1 MKVKR
6 MIKTILSSSLIFLA
20 IVIIRKIFRGK
31 AGNVFLYSL
40 WLLFAAG
47 LVIPIFSFALQD
59 IAGWDRGR
67 VKSPVSIMN
76 FVEMHVT
83 DTEKATE
90 PVKQKESISEKEGGK
105 GQEEKT
111 EIELKQDANRQKVVV
126 EAGKSVKF
134 RASAEL
140 WYSKRVFFILWAVG
154 AVVVLL
160 RQLFMERVFRRQLIE
175 NREEVVCQEQ
185 RVYQTKGIK
194 TPLLFR
200 SRGLSLDIY
209 LPEMIMENETFVKH
223 AILHE
228 NVHKKHGDIWWG
240 YVRNFLVAIYW
251 FYPVVWIAAVLSKRD
266 CEYACD
272 SSVMKGM
279 SKKECISYGNS
290 LLSLIQVGR
299 SRDLFCTATAMKMKK
314 SEMEV
319 RIRMIKRGRKRNLL
333 VTVFI
338 LLLLCAVGAAAFTD
352 AMEPGAEPAKEK
364 QVSSRQEGKEDGT
377 EKPLPSGQAGQGEVL
392 SAKEAEYKITDLW
405 GADVPCICYEDDTRM
420 IFSGYFGLFVYS
432 REKEE
437 IVQSLDLE
445 EIGCSATQGDNYC
458 SISVSEDGRTVYLH
472 VMSDKKMMYQYS
484 VDTGE
489 LQYLDYHLPDKLY
502 DREKWEKT
510 NKSGI
515 QCNGATIGDLVYW
528 YDDRE
533 AAMLRYR
540 PLFYKPY
547 GSCDFFEPE
556 DIRDLSEVSFYAN
569 GTEYVITDA
578 KKLQWIENHFS
589 NPVEEIKSGSAC
601 PFYHMM
607 YLKRK
612 DGVCGKVF
620 PATDSCSVYQTGNSY
635 YEYKKDANGEFNEV
649 FWKLFG
655 IEDIGD
661 IR

>member
-1 MKVKR
+1 
-6 MIKTILSSSLIFLA
+6 
-20 IVIIRKIFRGK
+20 
-31 AGNVFLYSL
+31 
-40 WLLFAAG
+40 
-47 LVIPIFSFALQD
+47 
-59 IAGWDRGR
+59 
-67 VKSPVSIMN
+67 
-76 FVEMHVT
+76 
-83 DTEKATE
+83 
-90 PVKQKESISEKEGGK
+90 
-105 GQEEKT
+105 
-111 EIELKQDANRQKVVV
+111 
-126 EAGKSVKF
+126 
-134 RASAEL
+134 
-140 WYSKRVFFILWAVG
+140 
-154 AVVVLL
+154 
-160 RQLFMERVFRRQLIE
+160 
-175 NREEVVCQEQ
+175 
-185 RVYQTKGIK
+185 
-194 TPLLFR
+194 
-200 SRGLSLDIY
+200 
-209 LPEMIMENETFVKH
+209 
-223 AILHE
+223 
-228 NVHKKHGDIWWG
+228 
-240 YVRNFLVAIYW
+240 
-251 FYPVVWIAAVLSKRD
+251 
-266 CEYACD
+266 
-272 SSVMKGM
+272 
-279 SKKECISYGNS
+279 
-290 LLSLIQVGR
+290 
-299 SRDLFCTATAMKMKK
+299 MKMKK

-319 RIRMIKRGRKRNLL
+319 RIRMIKRGRKRNLF

-377 EKPLPSGQAGQGEVL
+377 EKPLPSGQGEVL

-472 VMSDKKMMYQYS
+472 VVSDKKMMYQYS

-489 LQYLDYHLPDKLY
+489 LQYLDYHLPDKLH

-528 YDDRE
+528 YDDRD

-578 KKLQWIENHFS
+578 KKLQWIEKHFS
-589 NPVEEIKSGSAC
+589 NPVEEIKGGSAC
-601 PFYHMM
+601 SFYHMM

>member
-1 MKVKR
+1 
-6 MIKTILSSSLIFLA
+6 MIKTILSSSLIFMV

-47 LVIPIFSFALQD
+47 LVIPIFSFVLQD

-90 PVKQKESISEKEGGK
+90 PVKQKESISEKEGEK

-111 EIELKQDANRQKVVV
+111 EIKVKQDANRQKVVI
-126 EAGKSVKF
+126 EAGKSVRF

-140 WYSKRVFFILWAVG
+140 WYSKKVFFIFWAVG

-160 RQLFMERVFRRQLIE
+160 RQLFMERAFRRQLIE

-185 RVYQTKGIK
+185 RVYQTKGVK

-200 SRGLSLDIY
+200 SHGLSLDIY
-209 LPEMIMENETFVKH
+209 LPETIMENETFVRH
-223 AILHE
+223 ALLHE
-228 NVHKKHGDIWWG
+228 NIHKKHGDIWWG
-240 YVRNFLVAIYW
+240 YVRNFLVAVYW
-251 FYPVVWIAAVLSKRD
+251 FYPIVWIAAVLSKRD

-272 SSVMKGM
+272 SSVMKDM

-319 RIRMIKRGRKRNLL
+319 RIRMIKRGRKRNLF

-338 LLLLCAVGAAAFTD
+338 MILLCAVGIAAFTD
-352 AMEPGAEPAKEK
+352 AMEPEKEK
-364 QVSSRQEGKEDGT
+364 QISHRQKEKEAGTGKQ
-377 EKPLPSGQAGQGEVL
+377 LPSGQTEQENTL
-392 SAKEAEYKITDLW
+392 SVKEAEYKITDMW
-405 GADVPCICYEDDTRM
+405 GADVPRICYEDDTRM
-420 IFSGYFGLFVYS
+420 IFSGYFGLFIYS
-432 REKEE
+432 REEEE
-437 IVQSLDLE
+437 IVQSLNLE
-445 EIGCSATQGDNYC
+445 EIGCSATQGDHYC
-458 SISVSEDGRTVYLH
+458 SISVSEDGKTVYLH

-484 VDTGE
+484 VDTGK
-489 LQYLDYHLPDKLY
+489 LQYLAYNLPDKLY

-510 NKSGI
+510 NQSGI

-528 YDDRE
+528 YDDRD
-533 AAMLRYR
+533 AAMLRYL

-569 GTEYVITDA
+569 GREYVITDA

-589 NPVEEIKSGSAC
+589 NPVEEIKGGSAC